1 MLEKS
6 NGTPA
11 DDMICYIE
19 RLQKEEERLVD
30 MVADKSIRIH
40 SLEQQVIQLHATVE
54 DQRKMILSWQ
64 RKVAPGGDIDE
75 LRAEVE
81 KWRIAEGEA
90 MLVVKSQELTIER
103 LREMYKTDTIT
114 WRDKYWAAKAEL
126 EAAHT
131 ASEEGE

>member
-1 MLEKS
+1 MLARKLGELL
-6 NGTPA
+6 
-11 DDMICYIE
+11 D
-19 RLQKEEERLVD
+19 
-30 MVADKSIRIH
+30 RIAT
-40 SLEQQVIQLHATVE
+40 LETENA
-54 DQRKMILSWQ
+54 
-64 RKVAPGGDIDE
+64 E

>member
-81 KWRIAEGEA
+81 R
-90 MLVVKSQELTIER
+90 LQLIER
-103 LREMYKTDTIT
+103 
-114 WRDKYWAAKAEL
+114 AAKGLTFHYQVTDDEFGSRVSVQKHLWDEL
-126 EAAHT
+126 KAAL
-131 ASEEGE
+131 EGKQDARS